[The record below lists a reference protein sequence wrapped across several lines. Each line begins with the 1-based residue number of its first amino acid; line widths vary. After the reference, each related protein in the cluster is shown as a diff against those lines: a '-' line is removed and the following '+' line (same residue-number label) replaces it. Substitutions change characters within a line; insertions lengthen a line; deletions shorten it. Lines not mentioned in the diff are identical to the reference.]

1 MVVLFYAVS
10 GEVSA
15 TDKIIFVLDL
25 RQIDKCLKIILR
37 KAKQITFYHFAQSC
51 FLFHVFFAII
61 EKQKYLFRKLAS
73 ILD

>member
-15 TDKIIFVLDL
+15 TDKILFVLDL

-37 KAKQITFYHFAQSC
+37 KAKQITFYLRKAVSC
-51 FLFHVFFAII
+51 FMFFFAII

-73 ILD
+73 IL